1 MRPSVLSLL
10 LAAVLALGTGAPA
23 ALAGAGAVQAPMGD
37 MSLGDPKARIQVT
50 EYASMSCPHCAHF
63 NAEVFPELK
72 RKYIDTGKV
81 HYTLKELLTP
91 PENVAMA
98 GFIIARCGGA
108 DKYFPIVD
116 GIFRSR
122 PQWTEG
128 NIFPVFLGVAQANG
142 LTEAQVRACMAD
154 TDAIKALTDRVEASA
169 TQDHVQSTPTVVVNG
184 KPIPNDA
191 EMTLETVEKAIAA
204 AGPAPKGKAAPHAKA
219 KGT

>member
-1 MRPSVLSLL
+1 MRAPVISLV
-10 LAAVLALGTGAPA
+10 LAAALVLGLGVQGAL
-23 ALAGAGAVQAPMGD
+23 AGAVQAPSGD
-37 MSLGDPKARIQVT
+37 MSLGNPKAPVQVT

-63 NAEVFPELK
+63 NADVFPELK
-72 RKYIDTGKV
+72 RRYIDTGKV
-81 HYTLKELLTP
+81 HYTLKEFLTP

-116 GIFRSR
+116 GIFRSQ

-169 TQDHVQSTPTVVVNG
+169 VKDHVESTPTVVVNG
-184 KPIPNDA
+184 KPIPNDV
-191 EMTLETVEKAIAA
+191 EMTLETVEKAIAS
-204 AGPAPKGKAAPHAKA
+204 AGAPSKGKPAPHAKA